1 MRAMKRR
8 RLGGGLEVS
17 DICLGTMTW
26 GEQNSEAEAH
36 AQIDWALAQG
46 IDFIDTAEMYPVP
59 PGRETQGRTETCLG
73 TWIARNRAR
82 RGEFVLASKIAGPGR
97 RDWIRDGETR
107 VNARTI
113 PWAIEDSLKRLQ
125 TDYIDLFQI
134 HWPERN
140 VPLFGTWQFDVSKE
154 KESTPILEQIEA
166 LATAMKAG
174 SIRAYGLSNE
184 TAFGLCEFS
193 RLAERHGLPKPVSV
207 QNGYNLVS
215 RTFDGDLAEASH
227 RLDIPLLAYS
237 PLAMGLLSG
246 KYRGGAQPAGT
257 RLTKF
262 PNFGERYRRP
272 EVIAAAEAYCV
283 VAERHGLTPTALAL
297 AFVRSRFFVA
307 STILGATSVAQLEEL
322 SRSFEL
328 ELSAECL
335 ADIEQVH
342 RRYTSP
348 AAQ

>member
-1 MRAMKRR
+1 MKRR
-8 RLGGGLEVS
+8 RLGGDLEVS

-26 GEQNSEAEAH
+26 GEQNTEAEAH
-36 AQIDWALAQG
+36 AQIDWALERG

-59 PGRETQGRTETCLG
+59 PGRETQGRTETYIG
-73 TWIARNRAR
+73 RWIARHRAR

-97 RDWIRDGETR
+97 RDWIRDGATQ
-107 VNARTI
+107 VDARTI
-113 PWAIEDSLKRLQ
+113 PWAIEDSLKRLH

-140 VPLFGTWQFDVSKE
+140 VPLFGTWQFDVRKE
-154 KESTPILEQIEA
+154 KEATPILEQIQA
-166 LATAMKAG
+166 LAAAIEAG
-174 SIRAYGLSNE
+174 KIRAYGLSNE

-193 RLAERHGLPKPVSV
+193 RLAEAHGLPKPVSV
-207 QNGYNLVS
+207 QNGYSLVS

-227 RLDIPLLAYS
+227 HLDIPLLAYS

-246 KYRGGAQPAGT
+246 KYRGGAQPAAA
-257 RLTKF
+257 RLAKF
-262 PNFGERYRRP
+262 PNFGERYKRP

-307 STILGATSVAQLEEL
+307 STILGATSVAQLDEL

-328 ELSAECL
+328 TLTPECL
-335 ADIEQVH
+335 ADIEEVH

-348 AAQ
+348 AGQ